1 MDRFVGAIDSLRLP
15 SAVGVQKTTSP
26 AAGVNSVSLCRSIAN
41 PSDPDPMS
49 GSLGWNRA
57 AADGGGED
65 VGEEDAENDER
76 FYDTIE
82 DLPKNAE
89 QGEFTKLQIKTALKF
104 SVSDPHFLRGSEPG
118 RKSSCGSGSWGFFHV
133 SDDFE
138 QQKSKKGFFFQFPRL
153 F

>member
-26 AAGVNSVSLCRSIAN
+26 AAGVNSVSLCRSTAN

-104 SVSDPHFLRGSEPG
+104 SVSDFLRGSGPG
-118 RKSSCGSGSWGFFHV
+118 RKSSWGSGSWGFFHV